1 MYCTPR
7 AGVRR
12 RLQYT
17 TPRSSERTPRRTKRI
32 LRSRKLTSKNA
43 ASVLSVEN
51 KYFDTGLVNHEISSQ
66 IVSAQADSST
76 QGCLFCPNEG
86 DGEQQREG
94 NHVVINKIHI
104 KGQVSFQ
111 NDATPGGIGRQVWAR
126 ILLVLEKNT
135 NNQGWTAAKSQQ
147 VLQIPSINGVTATAL
162 PGVPQGLAFRNMQ
175 QTSRFV
181 VLKDMWI
188 KRPNTEYAVT
198 GTTPKATPVVIPFQ
212 CNIDTKLE
220 VKFNSNEGAIPT
232 VAQIVDNSLHVLAI
246 TESNSPNERA
256 YLTYVSRC
264 RFFG

>member
-1 MYCTPR
+1 MYSTPR
-7 AGVRR
+7 PSVRR

-17 TPRSSERTPRRTKRI
+17 TPQRSARTPRRTKRI

-66 IVSAQADSST
+66 IVDAEADSAA

-86 DGEQQREG
+86 DGESQREG

-111 NDATPGGIGRQVWAR
+111 NEAGAFAIGRQVWAR

-135 NNQGWTAAKSQQ
+135 NNTGWTPAKSTQ
-147 VLQIPSINGVTATAL
+147 VLQIPSINGTPAVPL
-162 PGVPQGLAFRNMQ
+162 LGVPQGLAFRNMQ

-198 GTTPKATPVVIPFQ
+198 GTTPRATSVVIPFQ

-220 VKFNSNEGAIPT
+220 VKFNTNESAIPT

-246 TESNSPNERA
+246 TETNSENERA